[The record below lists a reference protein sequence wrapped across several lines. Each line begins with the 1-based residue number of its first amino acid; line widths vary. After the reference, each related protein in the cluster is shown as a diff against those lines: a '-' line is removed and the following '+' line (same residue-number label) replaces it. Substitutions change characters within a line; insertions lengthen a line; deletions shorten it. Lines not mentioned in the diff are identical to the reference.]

1 MAGRNSRPFLIVPW
15 DDDFLARIHTLTYEM
30 TGGAPG
36 KAVIV
41 FPLNRPRR
49 YLLDI
54 YRRQAS
60 QPLLLPTMINVE
72 QLTQICLD
80 SWDHSVPRRA
90 STLDQVALLRDTV
103 LAVSRDEEA
112 SSPLGALSRQLAAED
127 GMARFFPW
135 GVRLAHLLD
144 ECARHLINALDM
156 RHLENEVAPFAA
168 ALLSGLRRIQEDYR
182 LRLRSQGLST
192 AGQDAQRAALLAS
205 ASPDLPLKL
214 QGKKIILAGFVRL
227 TASEDSLFR
236 YLWENGAEV
245 CLNTDPEVASGGGH
259 WSCADH
265 REWLSRWKAKTTVL
279 GEGNGSAP
287 HIHFF
292 AGYDLHSQLKELRSE
307 LEEHPHKDERRAVVL
322 SHDSLLMPTLHHIP
336 EKDINIS
343 LGYPLERSLLAR
355 LIERILQTQE
365 RMDDDGRVYWRD
377 LLDLVRHPY
386 VRMLA
391 LSREEEAP
399 LPLRSFLMLMEQT
412 LRSGTRMVNPAT
424 LVEDL
429 LDETLGDLENSHPDD
444 VTEETGAL
452 LSTVIHI
459 LVTDWRSIHT
469 LQALSDC
476 LRGLCGMLRTF
487 GEHLWKDFPLDA
499 ECLSR
504 LTQSVIPALCD
515 NALAEV
521 PLSRSTLFAVLR
533 QELSEQRVAFEA
545 DPLTGLQILGPL
557 ETRLL
562 RFDRVYLLDLTED
575 ALPGSP
581 AQDPLLPDS
590 LRHELGLPDTQHRDM
605 LAAHTFYRL
614 LAGAK
619 EVFLYWQ
626 EGVSSGLLDAKKN
639 RSRFVEEALWEEEQR
654 QKKRLKPGDF
664 PLEAAAFPLSDVP
677 QPEKRLIE
685 RTPAVNARM
694 DELLAR
700 KLSPTMLDEYLT
712 CPARFFYHRLCGLKE
727 LQEVME
733 KDDPLGVGT
742 MLHLVLKRAYEPFVG
757 KSIQES
763 DIDPDTLNRLFREEM
778 DASGLTGTL
787 PAQSRF
793 MLETAG
799 PIRLQNFLK
808 HQPKTLKLVQVEHE
822 STAVLQTEKRLF
834 HLGGTLDRL
843 DVREEGLVILD
854 YKTGSRLPQPG
865 RGFWEDDN
873 LWKAMAAWTPG
884 AEDTLEELSS
894 RIHSVQLPCYLYLCG
909 NDPRNEELLSR
920 YPLSDAA
927 WVHLADQG
935 EELFLFGSAPDKAYR
950 EDMLR
955 RRIPELLSFILRH
968 MATASTFSP
977 HDGKECKY
985 CPYTSCCIH

>member
-49 YLLDI
+49 YILDI

-103 LAVSRDEEA
+103 LAVSRDEDA

-227 TASEDSLFR
+227 TASEDSLFH
-236 YLWENGAEV
+236 YLWENGAEI

-265 REWLSRWKAKTTVL
+265 REWISRWKAKTSVL
-279 GEGNGSAP
+279 GEGKGSAP

-292 AGYDLHSQLKELRSE
+292 AGYDLHSQLKELRRE
-307 LEEHPHKDERRAVVL
+307 LEKHPHKDERRAVVL

-386 VRMLA
+386 IRMLA
-391 LSREEEAP
+391 IPDEEGNS
-399 LPLRSFLMLMEQT
+399 LPLRSFLTLMEQA
-412 LRSGTRMVNPAT
+412 LRTGTRMVSP
-424 LVEDL
+424 EDL
-429 LDETLGDLENSHPDD
+429 IEDILDDTLGDLENPSSDD
-444 VTEETGAL
+444 LTEETGKLLDAL
-452 LSTVIHI
+452 IHA
-459 LVTDWRSIHT
+459 LVVDWRSIHT
-469 LQALSDC
+469 LQALADC
-476 LRGLCGMLRTF
+476 LRELCGMLRNF
-487 GEHLWKDFPLDA
+487 GDHLWKDFPLDA

-504 LTQSVIPALCD
+504 LMQSVIPALCD
-515 NALAEV
+515 NALSDV
-521 PLSRSTLFAVLR
+521 PLSRATLFAVVR

-545 DPLTGLQILGPL
+545 DPLTGLQILGTL

-562 RFDRVYLLDLTED
+562 LFDRVYLLDLTED
-575 ALPGSP
+575 ALPGAP

-590 LRHELGLPDTQHRDM
+590 LRHELGLPDTQRRDM

-664 PLEAAAFPLSDVP
+664 PLEAAVFPLAGTP
-677 QPEKRLIE
+677 RTEERLIE
-685 RTPAVNARM
+685 RTSSVNIRM
-694 DELLAR
+694 DELLTH

-712 CPARFFYHRLCGLKE
+712 CPARFFYHRLCRLRE

-733 KDDPLGVGT
+733 EDDPLGVGT
-742 MLHLVLKRAYEPFVG
+742 MIHLVLKRVYEPFVG
-757 KSIQES
+757 KTIQEG
-763 DIDPDTLNRLFREEM
+763 DITPETLNRIFQEEL
-778 DASGLTGTL
+778 ATSGLTGTL

-799 PIRLQNFLK
+799 PLRMQSFLK
-808 HQPKTLKLVQVEHE
+808 HQPKTLNLIQIEHE
-822 STAVLQTEKRLF
+822 STAVFRNEERIF
-834 HLGGTLDRL
+834 HLGGTIDRL
-843 DVREEGLVILD
+843 DLRDEGLVILD
-854 YKTGSRLPQPG
+854 YKSGNRLPQPAH
-865 RGFWEDDN
+865 GFWEN
-873 LWKAMAAWTPG
+873 EKLWKAMAAWKSGTYDP
-884 AEDTLEELSS
+884 LEELSAS
-894 RIHSVQLPCYLYLCG
+894 IRSIQLPYYLYLCG
-909 NDPRNEELLSR
+909 NDIRNEELLSR
-920 YPLSDAA
+920 HPLADAA

-935 EELFLFGSAPDKAYR
+935 DELFLFGSASDKEYR
-950 EDMLR
+950 EDILR

-968 MATASTFSP
+968 MATAKTFSP
-977 HDGKECKY
+977 HAGKECEH
-985 CPYTSCCIH
+985 CPYTSCCIR